1 MCDPLIGCFFHISYC
16 VLGIGGALKQIWTSV
31 NLGSKPML
39 HLSPLSISSADLG
52 SEVETMKEMQ
62 KGVTSLK
69 VVTLCVL
76 GCFLVVVLL
85 FFLLPWTFCTKESGT
100 LTRLP
105 LLDFYAS
112 SLVGFILSLKECCYK
127 V

>member
-1 MCDPLIGCFFHISYC
+1 MLERWGKEQSGHLWCNSIDVADVYDPSIGCFFHISYC

-31 NLGSKPML
+31 SLGSKPML
-39 HLSPLSISSADLG
+39 HLSPLSIPSANLG

-85 FFLLPWTFCTKESGT
+85 FFLPWSFCTKESG
-100 LTRLP
+100 
-105 LLDFYAS
+105 
-112 SLVGFILSLKECCYK
+112 I
-127 V
+127 